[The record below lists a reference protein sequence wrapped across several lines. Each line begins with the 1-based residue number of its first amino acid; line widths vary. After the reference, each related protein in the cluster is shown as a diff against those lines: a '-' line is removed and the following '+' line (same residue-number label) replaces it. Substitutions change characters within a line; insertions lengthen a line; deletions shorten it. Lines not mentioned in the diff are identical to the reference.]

1 MILVPNH
8 QRPSN
13 GSSGSVMAPKPM
25 GSQLWFKAFLGVLL
39 LFSVASCI
47 PRGAVVEPSTGPT
60 PRVEEEKTEEP
71 LVEESKAPI
80 VHEVALLLPFQL
92 NRSGASPSSSDIQRA
107 TLALDFYQGF
117 RLGLERRT
125 AEGAHFKL
133 NVLDSRDSE
142 DEVRLLA
149 RTEGVEQAALVV
161 GPIYPKEIQVFASAA
176 GLKERKVLQ
185 ISPLAATMPTE
196 FNLPNLVSMTSPIMT
211 HVRALARQIVDHY
224 KPGDAVFLFETD
236 ESSSEQFLSPLR
248 SVILELNRNVAVY
261 EVNTAER
268 LEELIRFPGKNLIV
282 SGSTNR
288 FQVVSLLAHLRKFRD
303 ETGHQFQLFGHP
315 NWAKMS
321 FTDQDGL
328 DDFQT
333 LISSTYFID
342 QRKTEVRDFQT
353 WYRDE
358 YEVEPS
364 EFSYKGYDA
373 GMYFGQLLARYGANY
388 QEQLVNTPYEGL
400 HNAFE
405 FQYHSQWGFVNQS
418 VHFLRFVNGR
428 FVRQ

>member
-1 MILVPNH
+1 MILVLNH
-8 QRPSN
+8 RRPSN
-13 GSSGSVMAPKPM
+13 GNSRVIMALKLM
-25 GSQLWFKAFLGVLL
+25 GRQPYFKACLAMLL

-47 PRGAVVEPSTGPT
+47 PRGVVVDPSSKPTTG
-60 PRVEEEKTEEP
+60 VEEEKVEKAVEEEP
-71 LVEESKAPI
+71 LPPV

-92 NRSGASPSSSDIQRA
+92 NRSGAAPTTSDVQRA

-142 DEVRLLA
+142 EEVRLLA
-149 RTEGVEQAALVV
+149 QSEGVKQAALVV
-161 GPIYPKEIQVFASAA
+161 GPIYPKEIQAFAASA
-176 GLKERKVLQ
+176 GLNERQVLQ

-196 FNLPNLVSMTSPIMT
+196 FNLPNLVSLTSPIMT
-211 HVRALARQIVDHY
+211 HVRAMAQEIVNQY
-224 KPGDAVFLFETD
+224 QPGDAVFLYET
-236 ESSSEQFLSPLR
+236 EEASSEQFLSPLR
-248 SVILELNRNVAVY
+248 SLILQLNRNVAVF
-261 EVNTAER
+261 EVSSSER
-268 LEELIRFPGKNLIV
+268 LQELIRFPGNNLVV

-288 FQVVSLLAHLRKFRD
+288 FQIVSLLAQLRHFRD

-315 NWAKMS
+315 NWAKIT
-321 FTDQDGL
+321 FTGQEGL
-328 DDFQT
+328 EEFKT
-333 LISSTYFID
+333 VISSTYFID
-342 QRKTEVRDFQT
+342 QRKSEVRDFQT
-353 WYRDE
+353 WYRKE

-373 GMYFGQLLARYGANY
+373 GMYFGQLLSRYGVDY
-388 QEQLVNTPYEGL
+388 QKYLVDIPYEGL
-400 HNAFE
+400 HNSFE

-428 FVRQ
+428 FLR